1 MSSPSDAALPLDL
14 RMFGI
19 RMCVMCFKWAQSKPD
34 KNIFEGIKTF
44 YCLILRGAISFQ
56 ASLVCLFGTD

>member
-1 MSSPSDAALPLDL
+1 MSSPSDVALPLDL

-34 KNIFEGIKTF
+34 KNIFEGKKHSI
-44 YCLILRGAISFQ
+44 
-56 ASLVCLFGTD
+56 V